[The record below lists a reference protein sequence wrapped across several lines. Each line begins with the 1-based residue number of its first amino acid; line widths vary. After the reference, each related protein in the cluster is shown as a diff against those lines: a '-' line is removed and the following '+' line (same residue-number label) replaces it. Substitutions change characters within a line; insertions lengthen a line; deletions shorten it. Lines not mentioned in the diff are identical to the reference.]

1 MVDQDLPISGL
12 PPASILNGNE
22 LIAVVQ
28 DGVTKFTTLTSTLY
42 IPINSHGLFSQ
53 TGSSRPVSGSAAAVK
68 TSGSLVDGGIGSLS
82 IPANGFSK
90 GDSFHA
96 SISGKLTIGNNNTL
110 DIRIKAGSVA
120 LVDTGDV
127 VMDGATNKN
136 WNLELDFTIREIGP
150 AGVASI
156 ITMGEFT
163 YRKDASAELIGEL
176 FSFVNT
182 SSFDTTVPNILNI
195 EAVLDE
201 ACVASEKIYSE
212 TLTLRKVY

>member
-1 MVDQDLPISGL
+1 MVDQDSPISGL
-12 PPASILNGNE
+12 PPSSPLTGNE
-22 LIAVVQ
+22 LSAVVQ
-28 DGVTKFTTLTSTLY
+28 NGVTKFTTLQSTVYLPTNNY
-42 IPINSHGLFSQ
+42 GLFSQ

-68 TSGSLVDGGIGSLS
+68 TSGSLVDGGVGSLS
-82 IPANGFSK
+82 VPANGFSK

-127 VMDGATNKN
+127 VMAGATNKN

>member
-53 TGSSRPVSGSAAAVK
+53 TGSSVPVSGSPSSVK
-68 TSGSLVDGGIGSLS
+68 TSGSLIDGGIGTLS
-82 IPANGFSK
+82 VPANGFSK

-96 SISGKLTIGNNNTL
+96 SISGKLTIANNNTL
-110 DIRIKAGSVA
+110 EIRIKAGSVS
-120 LVDTGDV
+120 LVDTGDI
-127 VMDGATNKN
+127 VMSGTTNKN
-136 WNLELDFTIREIGP
+136 WNIELDFTIREIGP

-163 YRKDASAELIGEL
+163 YRKDASNEIVGEL
-176 FSFVNT
+176 FSFTNT
-182 SSFDTTVPNILNI
+182 SSFDTTIPNTLNI
-195 EAVLDE
+195 EAILDD
-201 ACVASEKIYSE
+201 ACIASENIYSE
-212 TLTLRKVY
+212 MLTLKKVY